1 MLGHDTQRFD
11 RWDATVLAA
20 LSALGA
26 VLAWFLVRQTGGAFF
41 YQSFT
46 PEALMWA
53 CGRGFQ
59 HPLGLS
65 PAMVDFLL
73 HRRVPVFDCAGIP
86 ADATTGPPG
95 FFFRVQIYFS
105 YAVALSWRLFGT
117 SQTAIWPFAALLA
130 AGYATGAY
138 MFARLF
144 LNRGLAVAVAVLV
157 TVSPIAVSLI
167 FLLRDFAK
175 APFFLWTLVLVV
187 LALRAPGLGRAVL
200 LAAGAATIGG
210 LGYGFRADL
219 VVLLPLGTVALLVA
233 SRLGW
238 RARLLA
244 GGGYALVFLMVI
256 SPLLGLGNSGNAG
269 ALAMQGATEPFR
281 AFLGLRPAPYALG
294 HAYSDELTLTGIAA
308 AERPRRPGWDA
319 AEPEA
324 IYGFSQAYAVST
336 ANLLEWAPAFAA
348 DFAAQALKA
357 TAWILGYP
365 AAVSPSP
372 GVVDPGFPR
381 RLAVPATA
389 WQEPLWTWLA
399 QPWAPALGLLGMLA
413 LFWRLAARSGWEAL
427 ALAILLLLLTGYTA
441 IQFSVRH
448 FFHLEVLWWVALA
461 SIPAAALEWRRLGPV
476 AGRFA
481 LGGALLLGLIGLSYV
496 GLVAIQQHRL
506 TAAFT
511 ALLDLPREAVATRAE
526 PREQGVLLRVPVP
539 PAQQAVA
546 EGSVDSMNDRIAEV
560 GVQHDV
566 RAGGERML
574 LRLSGPACPQGPVS
588 LRLVYDKRPRIW
600 QPLDQR
606 LDARVGDWIIF
617 PAFYRATQGFAGILL
632 PPGHEGCEASLHR
645 LPLTYDLPL
654 VLTASLPEGWRALPL
669 RKGLGRFPVMRRAL

>member
-1 MLGHDTQRFD
+1 MLEHDRD
-11 RWDATVLAA
+11 RLDRRDAAALAA
-20 LSALGA
+20 VGLLGM
-26 VLAWFLVRQTGGAFF
+26 VMAWLLVRQTGNAFF

-53 CGRGFQ
+53 CGLGFR
-59 HPLGLS
+59 HPLELS
-65 PAMVDFLL
+65 PGMVDFLL
-73 HRRVPVFDCAGIP
+73 HRSVPVFDCGSIP
-86 ADATTGPPG
+86 ADAMTGPPG
-95 FFFRVQIYFS
+95 FFFRVQLYFS
-105 YAVALSWRLFGT
+105 YAVALSWRLFGVN
-117 SQTAIWPFAALLA
+117 QAAIWPFAALLA
-130 AGYATGAY
+130 AGYSTGAY

-144 LNRGLAVAVAVLV
+144 LNRGLALGVAVLV

-187 LALRAPGLGRAVL
+187 LALRASTLGRAVP
-200 LAAGAATIGG
+200 LAAGAAALGG
-210 LGYGFRADL
+210 IGYGFRADL

-233 SRLGW
+233 SRLGY
-238 RARLLA
+238 RARLLT
-244 GGGYALVFLMVI
+244 GGSYALVFFLVI

-319 AEPEA
+319 AEPGP

-336 ANLLEWAPAFAA
+336 SNLLEWAPTFAA

-365 AAVSPSP
+365 AAVSPSAA
-372 GVVDPGFPR
+372 VVDPGFPR
-381 RLAVPATA
+381 RLVVPATT

-399 QPWAPALGLLGMLA
+399 QPWAPYLGILGVGA
-413 LFWRLAARSGWEAL
+413 LFWRLAARSGGEAL

-448 FFHLEVLWWVALA
+448 FFHLEVVWWVALF
-461 SIPAAALEWRRLGPV
+461 SIPAAALDWRRLWPV
-476 AGRFA
+476 APHFA
-481 LGGALLLGLIGLSYV
+481 LGGSLLLGVMGLSYA
-496 GLVAIQQHRL
+496 GLAAMQQQRL

-511 ALLDLPREAVATRAE
+511 ILLDLPRELVATRAE
-526 PREQGVLLRVPVP
+526 PHEQGVLLRVPVP
-539 PAQQAVA
+539 PGQRAMV
-546 EGSVDSMNDRIAEV
+546 ESSVDSMNDRIAEV

-574 LRLSGPACPQGPVS
+574 LRLSGPTCPPGPVS
-588 LRLVYDKRPRIW
+588 LRLVYDKRPRLW
-600 QPLDQR
+600 QSLDQR
-606 LDARVGDWIIF
+606 LDVRVGDWIIF
-617 PAFYRATQGFAGILL
+617 PAFYRATQNFAGILL

-645 LPLTYDLPL
+645 LPLTHGLPL
-654 VLTASLPEGWRALPL
+654 VLTASLPEGWQALPL
-669 RKGLGRFPVMRRAL
+669 RKGLGRFPERRAL